1 MTTFDLTS
9 VTSSHNSS
17 STAQLAASSSS
28 SSLTS
33 INNVSTYHLLDSE
46 REQLIKTNTSSLSS
60 AATVAAGNPTTTT
73 SNTVSLGTIIAAV
86 CGGMNSWFRHYR
98 IYKTILLILLLL
110 VLLPLFAHRS
120 LLNPDNDVPQLDL
133 HRARPLLD
141 AYEDFSS
148 MRASDLK
155 MRIEELLRIK
165 STVSI
170 ELRELEARRQKLQS
184 DIGQYNQK
192 IEELKQELMREQT
205 ELERLKISVEQA
217 QVAQREA
224 VQRNTPDLALPRTLY
239 PNVLPRKMPPT
250 SAQTMN
256 SCEMHNCFDH
266 SRCSLTSGFP
276 VYLYDPDVY
285 NILKPGYDIDGFLR
299 TTIKQ
304 TLGYNA
310 HIVRDPKL
318 ACIYLVLIGE
328 ALFENDLVKNNRYAA
343 LEEEEKYKLNSNMSD
358 KYDAIDMNKLYRLPY
373 WGGDGRNHVLLN
385 LARRNLNSKATNA
398 LLNQNTM
405 RAIVVQSSFEATQF
419 RVNYDL
425 IVPPILGPPGGDVWQ
440 ECAAMVPARRTY
452 LLSFQGELRPLNEPV
467 RIPHPLDDFILDHL
481 TEMSKGPTQDRFL
494 LQFKCVP
501 ATEQHDENSVVD
513 WALCGTDSS
522 RKNILKDSTFALILP
537 PLEKRVSSTLML
549 ARIYEA
555 LRSGAIPVILG
566 ADEVRLPYS
575 ETIDWRRIALLL
587 PKARIT
593 ELHFLLRAIQD
604 GDLLLMRRQGRLIWE
619 RYLSSVQ
626 ATVDTVIASLRD
638 RLGIPP
644 RPVPPVIAQSVFN
657 NTFIPLKSDPPVG
670 MDTEPEESLG
680 PIEPPYPSPAFR
692 RNYTILRMQS
702 REAWNDWVDP
712 FYMYPQLPF
721 DPVLPSEAKF
731 LGSHMGFRPIGKG
744 SGGAGKEFSEALGG
758 NYPREQF
765 TIVILTYEREQVLMD
780 SLGRL
785 YGLPYLHK
793 VVVVWNSPK
802 PPLDDLRWPD
812 IGVPVAVV
820 RAPRNSLNNRF
831 LPFDVIETEAVLSVD
846 DDAHLRHDEILF
858 GFRVWREHRD
868 RVVGFPGRFHA
879 WDLNDNHHWNYNSN
893 YSCELSMVLTGA
905 AFIHKYYMYLYTYH
919 LPQAIRDKV
928 DEYMNCED
936 IAMNFLVSH
945 ITRKPP
951 VKVTSRWTF
960 RCPGC
965 PVSLSEDDTHFQERH
980 KCINF
985 FTQVFGYTPL
995 LNTQYRADSI
1005 LFKTRIPHDKQKC
1018 FKYI

>member
-1 MTTFDLTS
+1 EHD
-9 VTSSHNSS
+9 
-17 STAQLAASSSS
+17 AA
-28 SSLTS
+28 
-33 INNVSTYHLLDSE
+33 
-46 REQLIKTNTSSLSS
+46 
-60 AATVAAGNPTTTT
+60 PTD
-73 SNTVSLGTIIAAV
+73 V
-86 CGGMNSWFRHYR
+86 
-98 IYKTILLILLLL
+98 
-110 VLLPLFAHRS
+110 HRS
-120 LLNPDNDVPQLDL
+120 
-133 HRARPLLD
+133 RPLLD
-141 AYEDFSS
+141 AYEDFSA
-148 MRASDLK
+148 MRANDLK
-155 MRIEELLRIK
+155 MRIEEMFRIK
-165 STVSI
+165 VGAVAAVAQHRYHFNMYCWRFPQSTVSV
-170 ELRELEARRQKLQS
+170 ELRELESRRQKLQS
-184 DIGQYNQK
+184 DISQYNQK
-192 IEELKQELMREQT
+192 IEELKQELLREQT

-224 VQRNTPDLALPRTLY
+224 VQRNTPELALPRTLL
-239 PNVLPRKMPPT
+239 PNALPRKMNAVSSGT
-250 SAQTMN
+250 AAA
-256 SCEMHNCFDH
+256 CEMHNCFDH

-285 NILKPGYDIDGFLR
+285 NVQRTGYDIDGFLK
-299 TTIKQ
+299 TTLKQ

-310 HIVRDPKL
+310 HIVKDPKQ
-318 ACIYLVLIGE
+318 ACIYLVLVGE
-328 ALFENDLVKNNRYAA
+328 ALLEQDLLRNNRYAA
-343 LEEEEKYKLNSNMSD
+343 QEAEQQQQQQQELEQRSTAASSQQHSPVDMEKLYKL
-358 KYDAIDMNKLYRLPY
+358 PH

-385 LARRNLNSKATNA
+385 LARRDLNSKRTNP
-398 LLNQNTM
+398 LLQQNTM
-405 RAIVVQSSFEATQF
+405 RAIIVQSSFERLQF
-419 RVNYDL
+419 RPNYDL

-440 ECAAMVPARRTY
+440 ECASMVPARRKY
-452 LLSFQGELRPLNEPV
+452 LLSFQGELRPTAAV
-467 RIPHPLDDFILDHL
+467 QSQSQPLDDFILDHL
-481 TEMSKGPTQDRFL
+481 RDMSRSSTQDQFM
-494 LQFKCVP
+494 LQFQCVP
-501 ATEQHDENSVVD
+501 ATEVQESDTLPD
-513 WALCGTDSS
+513 WTLCGSDSS
-522 RKNILKDSTFALILP
+522 RKQLLKDSTYALILP
-537 PLEKRVSSTLML
+537 PLGQRVSSTLML
-549 ARIYEA
+549 ARLYEA
-555 LRSGAIPVILG
+555 LRSGAVPVILG
-566 ADEVRLPYS
+566 ADELRLPYA
-575 ETIDWRRIALLL
+575 ETIDWRRVALLL

-593 ELHFLLRAIQD
+593 ELHFLLRAVQD
-604 GDLLLMRRQGRLIWE
+604 ADLLLLRRQGRLIWE

-626 ATVDTVIASLRD
+626 ATVDTVIASMRD

-657 NTFIPLKSDPPVG
+657 STFIPLKSEPVVG
-670 MDTEPEESLG
+670 VETEPEESLG

-692 RNYTILRMQS
+692 RNYTILRMHS
-702 REAWNDWVDP
+702 KEAWNDWMDP
-712 FYMYPQLPF
+712 FFLYPQLPF
-721 DPVLPSEAKF
+721 DPTLPSEAKF
-731 LGSHMGFRPIGKG
+731 MGSHTGFRPIGKG
-744 SGGAGKEFSEALGG
+744 IGGAGKEFSEALGG

-858 GFRVWREHRD
+858 AFRVWREHRD
-868 RVVGFPGRFHA
+868 RIVGFPGRFHA
-879 WDLNDNHHWNYNSN
+879 WDLSSNSMWHYNSN

-905 AFIHKYYMYLYTYH
+905 AFVHKYYMYLYSYY

-945 ITRKPP
+945 LTRRPP

-985 FTQVFGYTPL
+985 FSQVFGYTPL